1 MKSLWTLIAVLAL
14 ANLLAVGGVVAW
26 LGATQRLDKDRVLA
40 VKQILTDPVPV
51 TKARAAAEESKARE
65 DAKKQE
71 EEAKLKR
78 QPSSS
83 EQQLRNRLDEI
94 ELDRQRAARL
104 RSEAALLQKG
114 LAEQLAAIDA
124 KLVALTDEKKSLEA
138 AQRSIAEASGGV
150 QQRKVLSTLE
160 ALKPAQAKQ
169 TLKQLI
175 DAGDSGR
182 FQALGYLD
190 QMDEGVRAKIMGEFV
205 KEDPKLAAELLE
217 ELRTRGQ
224 KPKPATPAPGA
235 PPP

>member
-1 MKSLWTLIAVLAL
+1 
-14 ANLLAVGGVVAW
+14 
-26 LGATQRLDKDRVLA
+26 
-40 VKQILTDPVPV
+40 
-51 TKARAAAEESKARE
+51 
-65 DAKKQE
+65 
-71 EEAKLKR
+71 
-78 QPSSS
+78 
-83 EQQLRNRLDEI
+83 
-94 ELDRQRAARL
+94 
-104 RSEAALLQKG
+104 
-114 LAEQLAAIDA
+114 
-124 KLVALTDEKKSLEA
+124 
-138 AQRSIAEASGGV
+138 V

-169 TLKQLI
+169 TLQQLI

-235 PPP
+235 PPQ

>member
-14 ANLLAVGGVVAW
+14 ANLLAVGGLVAW

-51 TKARAAAEESKARE
+51 TRARAAAEESKAKE
-65 DAKKQE
+65 DARKQE

-78 QPSSS
+78 QPASS

-124 KLVALTDEKKSLEA
+124 KLVALTDEKKRLEA

-175 DAGDSGR
+175 DAGDAGR

-205 KEDPKLAAELLE
+205 KEDPRLAAELLE

-224 KPKPATPAPGA
+224 KPKPATPASGE

>member
-14 ANLLAVGGVVAW
+14 ANLLAVGGLVAW
-26 LGATQRLDKDRVLA
+26 LGATQRLDKERVLA

-51 TKARAAAEESKARE
+51 TKAKAAAEESKARE

-78 QPSSS
+78 QPASS

-124 KLVALTDEKKSLEA
+124 KLVALTDEKKRLEA

-175 DAGDSGR
+175 DAGDAGR

-224 KPKPATPAPGA
+224 KPKPATPASGE